1 MVQIQLTGESARLVL
16 AQSQA
21 AGFGDDVSEYVAQL
35 ILINQPSLSGKVPSP
50 RTHEELI
57 EMLDEGIASGV
68 SPISGDE
75 VMGSLRAEIRAAMA
89 KAEQ

>member
-21 AGFGDDVSEYVAQL
+21 AGFGDDVNEYVSQL
-35 ILINQPSLSGKVPSP
+35 ILINQPVALGEVPSP

-57 EMLDEGIASGV
+57 QMLDEGIASGV
-68 SPISGDE
+68 SPLSGDE
-75 VMGSLRAEIRAAMA
+75 VMRSLRAEIRAAMA
-89 KAEQ
+89 KAER